1 MCQVICE
8 IGYIVNM
15 QESLTKT
22 CKDKIDPGFDSMI
35 KNHVGLLENLDGFL
49 FKVHIIYI

>member
-1 MCQVICE
+1 LQVICE

-15 QESLTKT
+15 QKLPAKT
-22 CKDKIDPGFDSMI
+22 WKEKIDPGFDSMI